1 MLVVF
6 YLLWQM
12 FGESRWKLCQSPDAW
27 LDCSCV
33 VHADMDDLKAF
44 AKDQGAAEGDSMKH
58 WDILFW
64 SERLREAK
72 FSISEV

>member
-1 MLVVF
+1 M
-6 YLLWQM
+6 
-12 FGESRWKLCQSPDAW
+12 
-27 LDCSCV
+27 

-44 AKDQGAAEGDSMKH
+44 AKEQGAAEGDSMKH
-58 WDILFW
+58 WDIMFW